1 MADVHKS
8 VLINYSAE
16 QMYELVTAVADYPQF
31 LPWCRDVV
39 IITQNETTLEA
50 RIHVSF
56 KGIQSFFHTR
66 NAQHRPHTIEMA
78 FVDGPFRSFYGSWR
92 FIPLTSQACKIEFHL
107 HYAFS
112 NFILEKVIG
121 PVFSVIANTFV
132 DCFVKR
138 ADELYGQ
145 PE

>member
-56 KGIQSFFHTR
+56 KGIQSF
-66 NAQHRPHTIEMA
+66 
-78 FVDGPFRSFYGSWR
+78 S
-92 FIPLTSQACKIEFHL
+92 
-107 HYAFS
+107 YA
-112 NFILEKVIG
+112 
-121 PVFSVIANTFV
+121 
-132 DCFVKR
+132 
-138 ADELYGQ
+138 
-145 PE
+145 